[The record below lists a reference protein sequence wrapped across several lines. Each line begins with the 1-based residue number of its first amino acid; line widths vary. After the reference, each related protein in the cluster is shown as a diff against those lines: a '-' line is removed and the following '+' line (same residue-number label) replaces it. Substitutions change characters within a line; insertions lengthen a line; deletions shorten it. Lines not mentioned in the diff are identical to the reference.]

1 MPTSTA
7 GTSNN
12 AGFTLIELTIVVALL
27 GLFTLISLPLLSN
40 FGESELERAA
50 RRLAAVTRNLFNEAA
65 LTGKEHRLVFD
76 RPAASYRALV
86 RETSGELVAAGRSER
101 EHLPAGVRIDAIM
114 QPGQGASGGS
124 EVIARIYPVGWM
136 QETVLHLNDAAGERM
151 TIRLLPFTGTTEVY
165 AGYREF

>member
-1 MPTSTA
+1 MPISTA

-12 AGFTLIELTIVVALL
+12 AGFTLIELTIVIALF

-40 FGESELERAA
+40 FGESGLERAA
-50 RRLAAVTRNLFNEAA
+50 RRLAGVTRHLFNEAA

-76 RPAASYRALV
+76 PPAASYRALV
-86 RETSGELVAAGRSER
+86 RRDSGELVPTGRTHQEQ
-101 EHLPAGVRIDAIM
+101 LPQGVRFRDIQ
-114 QPGQGASGGS
+114 QPGHGSSGGG

-136 QETVLHLNDAAGERM
+136 QETILHLSDENGESM
-151 TIRLLPFTGTTEVY
+151 TVRLLPFTGTTEVY